1 MLKVKTY
8 IKESTIPNDG
18 IGCFAGEDI
27 KKGDLIWE
35 LNPFMDRIYTDEN
48 LKVLSELEREFVK
61 IYAFKC
67 NNLYYLCIDNA
78 RFFNHSET
86 DYNTFD
92 PINVY
97 CTYAN
102 RDIQKDEEIISDYS
116 TFGLNENDK
125 EFNMYL

>member
-8 IKESTIPNDG
+8 IKESTIPNAG

-48 LKVLSELEREFVK
+48 LKCLTELEQEFVK
-61 IYAFKC
+61 IYSFKW

-78 RFFNHSET
+78 RFFNHSDT
-86 DYNTFD
+86 AYNTVD
-92 PINVY
+92 PSGEY
-97 CTYAN
+97 RTYAC
-102 RDIQKDEEIISDYS
+102 RDIKKDEEIISDYN
-116 TFGLNENDK
+116 TFGLNENDNA
-125 EFNMYL
+125 FNMHF